1 MGNTTEENLE
11 QIAPPSAAPARP
23 KSKMVLAIVIVAVL
37 VVAAI
42 AGAWAAG
49 LIGGKKKEAKELVIA
64 MSSDIQA
71 MDPGKTSAMYG
82 PAGMIY
88 ETLITRDLE
97 GNYHPGLAESYAMD
111 RTALTFTMHLKSG
124 VKFHDGTDFNS
135 EAVKQLVRWYKM
147 GFVAYEFMAINTSS
161 FSMVGGELVENV
173 TGNLN
178 QGIWCQGPLDV
189 VFNLTFPD
197 VALVFNLSHLYGSV
211 MSPTALWSSGATE
224 QECLDN
230 YGIAG
235 GHKPIGTGPFMLEDW
250 VAGDHVTLVK
260 NKNHTWSF
268 DWYTNKGPAHIDKV
282 TYRVIADEAARFSGF
297 ESGAIDILMQVPPS
311 KIQQYAGDSK
321 ITLIEKAGQG
331 TYHIEFNCQKDPWT
345 NASLRRA
352 FGFAID
358 RATIL
363 SAVWH
368 GYGEQGVNYLSPI
381 CPEGKFIPAQYNYSY
396 DPTKASVLLAE
407 AGWTIHGTDKWVK
420 NSTGHELTLPLWTT
434 TKGEDVQMSTIL
446 KDQIEAIGV
455 HVTLRQMAENQIRA
469 ECAAGTQDS
478 ILFWYSW
485 PRAEILDWHFG
496 GWAQGNPNTG
506 WYNDSVFDD
515 YVTNWTYAPTD
526 AAFSENA
533 TSAHERLLM
542 QGGWAP
548 ILFWHQIVAVH
559 DYVKDFGVSVL
570 GQEQVINAVDM
581 DIVR

>member
-1 MGNTTEENLE
+1 MF
-11 QIAPPSAAPARP
+11 
-23 KSKMVLAIVIVAVL
+23 LAVVIVAVL
-37 VVAAI
+37 IVAAI
-42 AGAWAAG
+42 AGAWALG
-49 LIGGKKKEAKELVIA
+49 LIGKKSTEKVLVIA

-97 GNYHPGLAESYAMD
+97 GVYHPGLAETYKMD
-111 RTALTFTMHLKSG
+111 AKNLTFTMHLQSG
-124 VKFHDGTDFNS
+124 VKFHDGTEFNS
-135 EAVKQLVRWYKM
+135 DSVKQLVRWYKM

-161 FSMVGGELVENV
+161 FSMVGSELVENV
-173 TGNLN
+173 TGNLD
-178 QGIWCQGPLDV
+178 QGIWCKGPLDV

-211 MSPTALWSSGATE
+211 MSPAALWSSGSNETN
-224 QECLDN
+224 CLNN
-230 YGIAG
+230 YGIAT
-235 GHKPIGTGPFMLEDW
+235 GHKPIGTGPFMLQEW
-250 VAGDHVTLVK
+250 VAGDKVVLIK
-260 NKNHTWSF
+260 NKNYSSNM
-268 DWYTNKGPAHIDKV
+268 DWYKNKGTAHIDKII
-282 TYRVIADEAARFSGF
+282 YRVITDEAARFSGF
-297 ESGAIDILMQVPPS
+297 ESGDIDVLMQVPPS
-311 KIQQYAGDSK
+311 KVQQYAADSK
-321 ITLIEKAGQG
+321 YTVIEKAGQG

-358 RATIL
+358 RAAIL
-363 SAVWH
+363 NTVWH
-368 GYGEQGVNYLSPI
+368 GYGEEGVNYLSPI
-381 CPEGKFIPAQYNYSY
+381 CPEGRDIPAEYNYSY
-396 DPTKASVLLAE
+396 NPTKATALLAN
-407 AGWTIHGTDKWVK
+407 AGWAKAGSSNWVT

-434 TKGEDVQMSTIL
+434 TKTEDVQMSEIL
-446 KDQIEAIGV
+446 KSQIEAVGV

-469 ECAAGTQDS
+469 ECEAGTQDS

-496 GWAQGNPNTG
+496 SWAVGNPNTG
-506 WYNDSVFDD
+506 WYSDVVFDN

-533 TSAHERLLM
+533 TLAHERLLT

-559 DYVKDFGVSVL
+559 ENVKDFGVSVL
-570 GQEQVINAVDM
+570 GQEQVIDAVDI
-581 DIVR
+581 DIT